1 MPAEDELAI
10 LTVATNGLITTT
22 RAVTRTCS
30 TEKKPT
36 SQEVIER
43 MTQLD
48 EGGLG
53 LYKEVDKTKAFYNIL
68 LLEERKE
75 NIEKHLNLEPQLGH
89 S

>member
-10 LTVATNGLITTT
+10 LTLATNGPFTTT

-30 TEKKPT
+30 TKKPT

-43 MTQLD
+43 MTQL
-48 EGGLG
+48 EEEGLG
-53 LYKEVDKTKAFYNIL
+53 LYKKVDKTKAFYNML
-68 LLEERKE
+68 LLEEKKE
-75 NIEKHLNLEPQLGH
+75 NVEKYLNPEPQQGH